1 MLLLALFAGTAS
13 FLAAVGL
20 YGVVSYTVSQR
31 TREMGLRLAIGAS
44 KSSLVRTMMAQGMK
58 PALAGMGI
66 GLAAAL
72 ALARLLE
79 TLLFGVTPFDPA
91 SYAATALLLLL
102 VATVAC
108 FVPARRASA
117 LDPLVALRHE

>member
-1 MLLLALFAGTAS
+1 
-13 FLAAVGL
+13 
-20 YGVVSYTVSQR
+20 
-31 TREMGLRLAIGAS
+31 MGLRLAIGAS